1 MYLLSEHANLVKV
14 FLRESMLEALLFYRI
29 SMLLLSLSVSL
40 DIELNSFKYSYM
52 KMSHMKS

>member
-29 SMLLLSLSVSL
+29 SMLLLGLSV
-40 DIELNSFKYSYM
+40 
-52 KMSHMKS
+52 